1 MPELICQGCNSSQY
15 PHAFRKDIVK
25 HLYENKDAVP
35 ASELETAGNLNT
47 GTPVLPPSW
56 DSSTASTYET
66 RRRSRHFLRKK
77 PRMGPPCYYCCQPEQ
92 LY

>member
-15 PHAFRKDIVK
+15 PHAFGKDIVK
-25 HLYENKDAVP
+25 PLYENKDAVP
-35 ASELETAGNLNT
+35 ASEVETAGNLMNM

-66 RRRSRHFLRKK
+66 RRRSRHFLRDGFL
-77 PRMGPPCYYCCQPEQ
+77 PASSPNSSTSY
-92 LY
+92 